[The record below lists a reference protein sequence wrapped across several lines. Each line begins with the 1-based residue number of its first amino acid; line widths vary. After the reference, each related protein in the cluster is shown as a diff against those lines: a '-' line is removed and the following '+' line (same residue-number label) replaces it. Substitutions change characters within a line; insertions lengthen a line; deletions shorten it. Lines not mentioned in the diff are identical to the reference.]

1 MHIDTIS
8 DGEDEDDGFIVDPD
22 PLDDDDEGLQ
32 EKFAQAAR
40 NAQINAEDEEFNR
53 WANQINKGGI

>member
-1 MHIDTIS
+1 MS

-22 PLDDDDEGLQ
+22 PMDDDDEGLQ

-53 WANQINKGGI
+53 WANQINKGGV